1 MNPATIVA
9 VFQMILEAEPAI
21 VQTVH
26 DLLAGTGGQTDQA
39 VLTSDLADWNAII
52 EKAKTQLTPAN

>member
-9 VFQMILEAEPAI
+9 IFQMILAAEPAI

-26 DLLAGTGGQTDQA
+26 DLLAGTGGKTDQD
-39 VLTSDLADWNAII
+39 VLTSDIADWNAII
-52 EKAKTQLTPAN
+52 AKAKAQLTPNA